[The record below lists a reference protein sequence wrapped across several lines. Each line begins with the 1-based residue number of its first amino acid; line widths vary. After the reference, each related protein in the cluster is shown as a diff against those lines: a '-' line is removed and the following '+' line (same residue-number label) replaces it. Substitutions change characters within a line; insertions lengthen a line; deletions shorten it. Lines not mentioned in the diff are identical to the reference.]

1 MNPSN
6 TPFAAG
12 AALLAAAALLG
23 GCGAFERA
31 FTGGADAIDD
41 RSGQEAA
48 RIRLS
53 PPQVFTRE
61 QLINDRMREDSFLQE
76 QLGHAASA
84 PLGSSLSRDL
94 QVVSTLAAQLSLSV
108 DPALKLNFQRAN
120 EQADLQQQI
129 NVTQLKSQLVVLQ
142 AQLAQLSAAGPAAAA
157 SAASPASATVG
168 ASPTLASGSTAPSDS
183 RITALQGRIDE
194 ALKGLAAMGQTART
208 AGVPGTL
215 EDEFED
221 RLALRSRIREEI
233 NANLLDDA
241 HDVDGN
247 SLYHLQFTSTVMPGP
262 NKAQYGIARLTIEH
276 DEAREDLDLLYHTWL
291 AAITNRMNQNLA
303 QRGGNGKEPLNY
315 AVLGPMTG
323 LYDVAMLP
331 LSGRRQDG
339 KPEVLQLAVHPGK
352 RNSFAVQPAEDLRY
366 ALRSISQRLRDEAR
380 QPSGQPCLKWLL
392 AATAASAPAVVADAM
407 TTADDGRPRP
417 CQLLMEPSDES
428 FRQALRE
435 ESLPL
440 VPTPR
445 FRAGADV
452 LRSARGVLELA
463 PSVEVGVHSIGD
475 RSLIAD
481 GTKRSGKQALDQ
493 YREAF
498 HAAKELLDRLHEAC
512 RAASPK
518 ADCARYDGQSIIREA
533 SAAPAPFKTALKQA
547 ARGPVVAF
555 PYSADPMMR
564 VQRLS
569 TVASAANAVE
579 LAAGLAAQMP
589 GSGASLGAGVGYARR
604 ASGRVDA
611 MERVPEVIGF
621 AGRTED
627 DGDYEFGWVFGPRLS
642 VDTAGNRLL
651 LRQQARTVPVSA
663 DVSVPG
669 WWTRATLKVQVAWRG
684 NFDGRGAL
692 LDAAADKTDHYALP
706 VRFRLNR
713 ASYDALTVTLMR
725 ALTSQGYHQARI
737 DSIRPEVLPI
747 CKDTPNARLTLLIYG
762 VDLWRNPRVFLGG
775 AAVPQEGVAVLP
787 DMTGLS
793 ATVDVGTLN
802 KQALRADGTVVVWT
816 NHGVAEAKLRTQFKG
831 NCEGAAGQ
839 ATALTETTVATAI
852 ERVSPSQVSSCEDRL
867 TLELSGRGLPD
878 DWRRYRLGVLQASA
892 VRTVE
897 SDGDVRTVAV
907 SFDGLRKANRGLTRL
922 ALSATGSDGMVN
934 VPIEVMEGQ
943 CAKAPEPSYSFEA
956 GVERIAAKDDTGVLR
971 VKLSLPA
978 GKKPAVTLT
987 ASGGEI
993 AEATL
998 DKGVSL
1004 PKGMSFAFKDG
1015 AVTLASSGELKKE
1028 SDTVAL
1034 QLRLRNL
1041 LAGQSVVLTASP
1053 PEGNPTGKLSLT
1065 LPVGEPAGQAVAKAG
1080 R

>member
-1 MNPSN
+1 MNPST

-76 QLGHAASA
+76 QLGRAASA

-157 SAASPASATVG
+157 SAAPPASATVG
-168 ASPTLASGSTAPSDS
+168 SPPTLASGSTTASDS
-183 RITALQGRIDE
+183 RITVLQGRIDE

-262 NKAQYGIARLTIEH
+262 NKAQYGIARMTIEH
-276 DEAREDLDLLYHTWL
+276 DDAKEDFDLLYHTWL

-331 LSGRRQDG
+331 LPARRQDG

-352 RNSFAVQPAEDLRY
+352 RNSFAVEPREDLRY
-366 ALRSISQRLRDEAR
+366 ALRGISQRLSDEAR
-380 QPSGQPCLKWLL
+380 QPSGQPCLNWLL
-392 AATAASAPAVVADAM
+392 DATAASAPAGV
-407 TTADDGRPRP
+407 ADDGRARS
-417 CQLLMEPSDES
+417 CKLLQEPSDES
-428 FRQALRE
+428 FQRTLRE
-435 ESLPL
+435 EQLPL

-445 FRAGADV
+445 FGTPADV

-481 GTKRSGKQALDQ
+481 ATKRSGKQTLDQ

-498 HAAKELLDRLHEAC
+498 HAAKELLDRLYAAC
-512 RAASPK
+512 EGRKDKA
-518 ADCARYDGQSIIREA
+518 ADCTPYDSQRIIREA
-533 SAAPAPFKTALKQA
+533 SKAPAQFTDALRQA

-604 ASGRVDA
+604 AAGRVDA
-611 MERVPEVIGF
+611 LERVPEVIGF
-621 AGRTED
+621 AGRDEND
-627 DGDYEFGWVFGPRLS
+627 RDYEFGWVFGPRLS

-684 NFDGRGAL
+684 NFDGKGSL
-692 LDAAADKTDHYALP
+692 LDTAADKADSYALP

-747 CKDTPNARLTLLIYG
+747 CRDAANARLTLLIYG

-793 ATVDVGTLN
+793 ATVDVSTLN

-878 DWRRYRLGVLQASA
+878 DWRRYRLGAVQASS
-892 VRTVE
+892 VRMVE
-897 SDGDVRTVAV
+897 PDGDVRTVAV

-934 VPIEVMEGQ
+934 VPIEVVEGQ
-943 CAKAPEPSYSFEA
+943 CAKAPDPTYAFEA
-956 GVERIAAKDDTGVLR
+956 GAERIAAQGDAGVLR

-1015 AVTLASSGELKKE
+1015 AVTLAASGELKKA
-1028 SDTVAL
+1028 SDAVAI

-1041 LAGQSVVLTASP
+1041 IAGQSVVLTASP
-1053 PEGNPTGKLSLT
+1053 PDGNPTGKLSLT
-1065 LPVGEPAGQAVAKAG
+1065 LPVGEPAGRAVAKAG
-1080 R
+1080 P